1 MSGTTGNL
9 DNTPTTVDTSND
21 SIVVIQNL
29 ETIPG
34 GKTLDVTA
42 VAADVDVI
50 KAGHVIIEETA
61 TGVLKPHPVSGDAYA
76 ALPASHT
83 YKGVLV
89 SSILKTKPF
98 AAILVRGSVN
108 KVASPFTPL
117 AGAITALPLIRF
129 TKD

>member
-9 DNTPTTVDTSND
+9 DNTKETVDTSND
-21 SIVVIQNL
+21 SIVVINNA

-34 GKTLDVTA
+34 GKTLDVTGFTPT
-42 VAADVDVI
+42 VI
-50 KAGHVIIEETA
+50 KAGHIIIEETSS
-61 TGVLKPHPVSGDAYA
+61 GILKPMPVDGDAYA

-83 YKGVLV
+83 YKGVLIA
-89 SSILKTKPF
+89 SILTLKPF
-98 AAILVRGSVN
+98 AAVCVRGSIN
-108 KVASPFTPL
+108 KIASPYAVP

>member
-1 MSGTTGNL
+1 MSGITGNL
-9 DNTPTTVDTSND
+9 DNTKETVDTSND

-34 GKTLDVTA
+34 GKTLDVAA
-42 VAADVDVI
+42 VAADVNVI
-50 KAGHVIIEETA
+50 KAGHIIIEETSS
-61 TGVLKPHPVSGDAYA
+61 GNLKPMPVSGADYA

-98 AAILVRGSVN
+98 AAILVRGTVN
-108 KVASPFTPL
+108 KVASPYAVP

>member
-9 DNTPTTVDTSND
+9 DNTKETVDTSND
-21 SIVVIQNL
+21 SIIVIQNL

-34 GKTLDVTA
+34 GKTLDVTGFTPT
-42 VAADVDVI
+42 VI
-50 KAGHVIIEETA
+50 KAGHIIIEETSS
-61 TGVLKPHPVSGDAYA
+61 GNLKPMPVSGADYA

-83 YKGVLV
+83 YKGVLI
-89 SSILKTKPF
+89 SSILTTKPF

-108 KVASPFTPL
+108 KVASHYAVP

>member
-9 DNTPTTVDTSND
+9 DNTKETVDTSND

-34 GKTLDVTA
+34 GKTLDVTGFTPT
-42 VAADVDVI
+42 VI
-50 KAGHVIIEETA
+50 KAGHIIIEETSS
-61 TGVLKPHPVSGDAYA
+61 GNLKPMPVSGADYA

-83 YKGVLV
+83 YKGVLI
-89 SSILKTKPF
+89 SSILTTKPF

-108 KVASPFTPL
+108 KVASHYAVP

>member
-9 DNTPTTVDTSND
+9 DNTKETVDTSND
-21 SIVVIQNL
+21 SIVVINNL

-34 GKTLDVTA
+34 GKTLNVTGFTPT
-42 VAADVDVI
+42 VI
-50 KAGHVIIEETA
+50 KAGHIIIEETSS
-61 TGVLKPHPVSGDAYA
+61 GILKPMPVDGADYA

-83 YKGVLV
+83 YKGVLIA
-89 SSILKTKPF
+89 SILTTKPF
-98 AAILVRGSVN
+98 AAVLVRGSVN
-108 KVASPFTPL
+108 KIASPYAVP

>member
-9 DNTPTTVDTSND
+9 DNTPKQVDTSND

-42 VAADVDVI
+42 VAANVDVI

-61 TGVLKPHPVSGDAYA
+61 TGILKPMPVTGVDYA

-89 SSILKTKPF
+89 ASILKLKPF
-98 AAILVRGSVN
+98 AAILVRGSIN
-108 KVASPFTPL
+108 KVASPFTPP
-117 AGAITALPLIRF
+117 AGAISALSLIRF